1 MYRVVSLG
9 LVVVHV
15 EAKPTYC
22 SENELSKEVGIACV
36 QITDTDGFNRGCSRT
51 DFCPAEHQIGV
62 QGEGVWHV
70 TL

>member
-22 SENELSKEVGIACV
+22 SENELSKEGWNCMCSDHGHV
-36 QITDTDGFNRGCSRT
+36 QMVLIGGVHEQIFVLLNIKSMFRGRGFGM
-51 DFCPAEHQIGV
+51 
-62 QGEGVWHV
+62 
-70 TL
+70 